1 MLNPPRATY
10 QYSRL
15 TFKRDIIEPLAWSDE
30 FRVIT
35 RDGTFQM
42 SKAEFYEHFPGVVKS
57 RSYQESGYYNYSPV
71 PTKARRFLI
80 GSESSGKLK
89 EPNVAEGI
97 KSPDEH
103 PNSHR
108 HNATSG
114 DDTSPITR
122 SISEAN
128 LESLLVERLELL
140 EEGLQLIQTQYHC
153 QGVGRIDI
161 LCKDRDDNLVV
172 IELKKFGVKHDS
184 ILDQILRYM
193 GYLKEHLAKDNQTVR
208 GIIVVGKVED
218 KLRYAVSAVPNV
230 IVRTFNLTIK

>member
-1 MLNPPRATY
+1 MPIKPRTTY

-42 SKAEFYEHFPGVVKS
+42 SKAEFYEFFPGVVKS

-71 PTKARRFLI
+71 PAKARRFLLD
-80 GSESSGKLK
+80 SN
-89 EPNVAEGI
+89 NVARDLKPPEEQVSIVRYKDSNVQAG
-97 KSPDEH
+97 
-103 PNSHR
+103 N
-108 HNATSG
+108 
-114 DDTSPITR
+114 ITR
-122 SISEAN
+122 NISEAN
-128 LESLLVERLELL
+128 LESLIAERLELL

-153 QGVGRIDI
+153 AGVGRIDI
-161 LCKDRDDNLVV
+161 LSKDREGNLVV

-193 GYLKEHLAKDNQTVR
+193 GYLKEHIAKDNQIVR
-208 GIIVVGKVED
+208 GIIVVGKVDD

-230 IVRTFNLTIK
+230 TVKTFDLTIK